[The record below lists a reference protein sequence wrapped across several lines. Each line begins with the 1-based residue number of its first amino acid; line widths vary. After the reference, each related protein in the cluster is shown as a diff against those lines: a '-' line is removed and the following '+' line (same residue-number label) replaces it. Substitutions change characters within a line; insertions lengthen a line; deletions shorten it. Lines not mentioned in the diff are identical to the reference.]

1 MLIDLIKFFS
11 DLSPGPQARKLLVD
25 AQVMLERLVVE
36 LEGRAVVGM
45 FDCRSDGDDVI
56 VNDLTSTETL
66 YMLRQQVLYTLLYN
80 IAGTVHCLVAKHI

>member
-1 MLIDLIKFFS
+1 MISLNSLVIYP
-11 DLSPGPQARKLLVD
+11 PGPQARKLLVD
-25 AQVMLERLVVE
+25 AQVMLERLVAE

-66 YMLRQQVLYTLLYN
+66 YMLRQQVLYTLHYCIIYQVLY
-80 IAGTVHCLVAKHI
+80 TVL

>member
-1 MLIDLIKFFS
+1 MISLNPLVIYP
-11 DLSPGPQARKLLVD
+11 PGPQARKLLVD
-25 AQVMLERLVVE
+25 AQVMLERLVAE

-66 YMLRQQVLYTLLYN
+66 YMLRQQVLLYN
-80 IAGTVHCLVAKHI
+80 IAGTVHCLVAKQI